1 MKYFM
6 GRNIILS
13 NYLILLASMAP
24 LSAHAAVSGTSGLT
38 FLDFLWVIVNY
49 LQGPVITALAVI
61 AIVMASLIIMFL
73 DVSRGAK
80 LGVSVVL
87 GISIA
92 TTALGLLGALG
103 IQTVTF

>member
-1 MKYFM
+1 MTHPARFRDAIAVCTVCLPWM
-6 GRNIILS
+6 AQ
-13 NYLILLASMAP
+13 AS
-24 LSAHAAVSGTSGLT
+24 TSSSTGLD
-38 FLDFLWVIVNY
+38 FLDFLWIIVAY

-61 AIVMASLIIMFL
+61 AIVISALVIMFL

-87 GISIA
+87 GISVA

-103 IQTVTF
+103 IRTATF